1 MHQSPIG
8 MMLTLEPTNQLAICV
23 VPKSS
28 STTWMN
34 AFGKMNH
41 IVKTQH
47 ETYLIVGSTQ
57 FSKHAT
63 TYEDMMELNE
73 LPQLKFM
80 FVRHPFERVA
90 CYFNWAL
97 TPPKNP
103 LQPNTFTMKALQA
116 LIDYETKFKNK
127 PKHNAEQESWEEITF
142 TRFVDYIIHEISTI
156 NDNDVISHLMAHWWP
171 FTETCKV
178 CLVTYDFVGHLERF
192 DDDVKILADKF
203 PENSVLQK
211 MRNSERLACKSNCK
225 GNNLG
230 SRYMYY
236 YKELKRETIEKLY
249 LVYKNDFQFG
259 GYDYPHEYIETG
271 IA

>member
-80 FVRHPFERVA
+80 FVRRPFERVA
-90 CYFNWAL
+90 CYFNRAL

-103 LQPNTFTMKALQA
+103 K
-116 LIDYETKFKNK
+116 
-127 PKHNAEQESWEEITF
+127 
-142 TRFVDYIIHEISTI
+142 
-156 NDNDVISHLMAHWWP
+156 
-171 FTETCKV
+171 
-178 CLVTYDFVGHLERF
+178 
-192 DDDVKILADKF
+192 
-203 PENSVLQK
+203 
-211 MRNSERLACKSNCK
+211 
-225 GNNLG
+225 
-230 SRYMYY
+230 
-236 YKELKRETIEKLY
+236 
-249 LVYKNDFQFG
+249 
-259 GYDYPHEYIETG
+259 
-271 IA
+271 